1 METNNNDYLSI
12 EMLLKRKLKR
22 LIDEKLPL
30 PDILMIDGGIG
41 QLNIAKKNEI
51 TNLFK
56 FVMERLPKGKKL
68 NNALKLNFGNLLS
81 NINLTSQDVKI
92 LTSIIARL
100 SDKNSKKL

>member
-1 METNNNDYLSI
+1 
-12 EMLLKRKLKR
+12 
-22 LIDEKLPL
+22 
-30 PDILMIDGGIG
+30 
-41 QLNIAKKNEI
+41 
-51 TNLFK
+51 
-56 FVMERLPKGKKL
+56 MERLPKGKKL